1 MALGL
6 VATVCAAVFVLYYQY
21 RSLEAIQS
29 QARVIFRQISEQT
42 AADIAT
48 EVRRTLDGP
57 VFDTLL
63 AVTHPELR
71 DGRLDL
77 VAEQYRRG
85 LHEYPQVQAFF
96 VWSKETEAIVPG
108 EALFYDRASVTERD
122 TLEVFN
128 GARFGRDPALGRTII
143 DIAQRSSYA
152 QHIYA
157 AQEVGPDRRQV
168 FLRLYWKDA
177 SRQAYYAI
185 LGYVVSPAT
194 LPDMFATL
202 HERSLASLL
211 KRRGGD
217 IPLELRVTDG
227 SGRVVFGRQ
236 TSMPEAAGVT
246 VSMEFYPNARIE
258 SRLVASGLTDQAW
271 RFEVNA
277 PVPDRGLL
285 QAYWPTGASVLLMLL
300 GFGLTVHANRRAD
313 ELARMQ
319 ADFIAYASHQLKTPL
334 SLISAATETVEM
346 AHVRSPEK
354 LSQYLG
360 IIRGEVNRLSS
371 LVQRILEFSRLQQS
385 RNYEFEPVDLGT
397 LVHETVEAFESSLE
411 GQHFT
416 FTVTQEGPSPQVFV
430 DPAAIEQV
438 LANLL
443 DNAVKYLGQSREVQV
458 RLWSTASEAVF
469 EVIDSGPGMTESD
482 RARVFEKFYR
492 GSAAAGDRKGF
503 GLGLSIIQELVK
515 VHRGRVILEST
526 LGKGSTFRV
535 VLPATRS
542 DRVDP
547 GSAHA
552 SRALPAHEK
561 TA

>member
-6 VATVCAAVFVLYYQY
+6 VATVCAAMFVLYYQY

-227 SGRVVFGRQ
+227 SGRVVFGR
-236 TSMPEAAGVT
+236 
-246 VSMEFYPNARIE
+246 
-258 SRLVASGLTDQAW
+258 
-271 RFEVNA
+271 
-277 PVPDRGLL
+277 
-285 QAYWPTGASVLLMLL
+285 PTQCRK
-300 GFGLTVHANRRAD
+300 RRASRCRWSSIRTPASNRD
-313 ELARMQ
+313 WWR
-319 ADFIAYASHQLKTPL
+319 AD
-334 SLISAATETVEM
+334 
-346 AHVRSPEK
+346 
-354 LSQYLG
+354 
-360 IIRGEVNRLSS
+360 
-371 LVQRILEFSRLQQS
+371 
-385 RNYEFEPVDLGT
+385 
-397 LVHETVEAFESSLE
+397 
-411 GQHFT
+411 
-416 FTVTQEGPSPQVFV
+416 
-430 DPAAIEQV
+430 
-438 LANLL
+438 
-443 DNAVKYLGQSREVQV
+443 
-458 RLWSTASEAVF
+458 
-469 EVIDSGPGMTESD
+469 
-482 RARVFEKFYR
+482 
-492 GSAAAGDRKGF
+492 
-503 GLGLSIIQELVK
+503 
-515 VHRGRVILEST
+515 
-526 LGKGSTFRV
+526 
-535 VLPATRS
+535 
-542 DRVDP
+542 
-547 GSAHA
+547 
-552 SRALPAHEK
+552 
-561 TA
+561 

>member
-227 SGRVVFGRQ
+227 SGRVVFGRP

-334 SLISAATETVEM
+334 SLDQRRHRNGRNGACPLAREAVAVSRHHSRRGQSSVIAGP
-346 AHVRSPEK
+346 AH
-354 LSQYLG
+354 
-360 IIRGEVNRLSS
+360 
-371 LVQRILEFSRLQQS
+371 SR
-385 RNYEFEPVDLGT
+385 
-397 LVHETVEAFESSLE
+397 
-411 GQHFT
+411 
-416 FTVTQEGPSPQVFV
+416 
-430 DPAAIEQV
+430 V
-438 LANLL
+438 LAPPAIPQLRIRARGPWHARPRDRRSVRKQPRRPAL
-443 DNAVKYLGQSREVQV
+443 HLHGDPGGAIAAGVCRPRGDRTGARELAGQRREVFGSVAV
-458 RLWSTASEAVF
+458 RCKSGCGRRPAKPYSRSSTA
-469 EVIDSGPGMTESD
+469 D
-482 RARVFEKFYR
+482 RA
-492 GSAAAGDRKGF
+492 
-503 GLGLSIIQELVK
+503 
-515 VHRGRVILEST
+515 
-526 LGKGSTFRV
+526 
-535 VLPATRS
+535 
-542 DRVDP
+542 
-547 GSAHA
+547 
-552 SRALPAHEK
+552 
-561 TA
+561 